1 MNTIRHAAPIA
12 TLIAIGALAALAAA
26 ATPAAPATPLTPIT
40 SNEAKGTLVYKA
52 RTTALKYVFLVK
64 GPHFPDPSK
73 TERKLIFSAKNIG
86 AELQAC
92 TSMSCAKF
100 LVREG
105 MTVDFDV
112 SPRLEYWLAVN
123 GQKVQ
128 YSGAAMPDAFKAKVN
143 DSTHLGGK
151 LVIDDVA
158 ADGPKVD
165 VEFNVSLFKQ
175 FTQ

>member
-12 TLIAIGALAALAAA
+12 TLIAAGVLATLAAA

-40 SNEAKGTLVYKA
+40 SNEAKGTLVYKG
-52 RTTALKYVFLVK
+52 RTTPLKYVFLVK
-64 GPHFPDPSK
+64 GPYIRDPSV
-73 TERKLIFSAKNIG
+73 TVRKLIFSAKNIG
-86 AELQAC
+86 DELQAC
-92 TSMSCAKF
+92 TNMRCTSF
-100 LVREG
+100 LVSEG

-112 SPRLEYWLAVN
+112 SPRLDYWLAVN
-123 GQKVQ
+123 NQRVQ
-128 YSGAAMPDAFKAKVN
+128 YSGAAMPEAFNARVN
-143 DSTHLGGK
+143 DSKHLGGK

-165 VEFNVSLFKQ
+165 VEFNASMFKE